1 MRIFTLLFSILF
13 LISCEEVIDVE
24 LNESEPK
31 LVVEAT
37 MIRLL
42 NNEGGSTD
50 VKLSLTGPFFDDEVP
65 PVTDATVSITDNN
78 ANIFMLNHIENGIY
92 TTETSLTPEDNVAY
106 TITIIYEGETFVAT
120 EQLDTVSPWEMNIEQ
135 DNEGGFLGDE
145 IELKA
150 FFSDPEDEE
159 NYYYSQITSD
169 KGKDRD
175 ITSDEFFNG
184 NQIFALYTAE
194 DLEPGDEVQFILDGV
209 DRSFH
214 NFMFILLQQGSE
226 DGGGPFETQPATVR
240 GNIVNQTNPD
250 NFPLGYF
257 RVSERD
263 TMSYIVQ

>member
-1 MRIFTLLFSILF
+1 MRILTLLFSLVL
-13 LISCEEVIDVE
+13 LISCEEVIDVD

-42 NNEGGSTD
+42 NKEGGGTE
-50 VKLSLTGPFFDDEVP
+50 VKLSLTGPFFNDGIP
-65 PVTDATVSITDNN
+65 AVTNAQVTISDSNNNIFPLTHVENGRYITDTN
-78 ANIFMLNHIENGIY
+78 
-92 TTETSLTPEDNVAY
+92 LTPEDNTDY
-106 TITIIYEGETFVAT
+106 TITIIYAGDTFTAT
-120 EQLDTVSPWEMNIEQ
+120 EKIESVSPWEKNIEQ

-145 IELKA
+145 IEVKA
-150 FFSDPEDEE
+150 FFSDPVDEE
-159 NYYYSQITSD
+159 NYYYVQIAST
-169 KGKDRD
+169 KGRDRD

-184 NQIFALYTAE
+184 NQIFALYSAE
-194 DLEPGDEVQFILDGV
+194 DLEPGDEVFFELDGV
-209 DRSFH
+209 DRNFS

-240 GNIVNQTNPD
+240 GNVVNETNPD

-263 TMSYIVQ
+263 TLMYTIQ